1 MNLATKS
8 CATGSFPEPI
18 DAVYTWVDGSDP
30 AFQESCRQCLR
41 GCPATDRRT
50 AAGHNRFRDNEEL
63 RFSLRSLDA
72 YAPWVRRIFIVTNG
86 QVPPWLDAENP
97 RICIVTH
104 DSLFSDEAALPTF
117 NSHAIELQLH
127 KIPGL
132 SQRFLYLNDD
142 FFFGRRALPS
152 DFITPAGGTYAYF
165 EKTAVPQAS
174 PKLSVHDRACVHTQA
189 AVGRLTGGHRLV
201 YLSAHVPQL
210 YDKTILGRLQQ
221 LLADECRETSGH
233 RFRAGNDLTMRIAY
247 FSYLLFSGEQKGKGH
262 EARFLEYGKGRYHF
276 IMLAGRLQALWRG
289 LCSTLLLR
297 PKFFCVNDDLIDEPF
312 DSRMIKSFSFFLKLY
327 FPQRSSYEKKLGAT
341 ALDAAL

>member
-1 MNLATKS
+1 MDHAIKS
-8 CATGSFPEPI
+8 CVTESFLEPI

-30 AFQESCRQCLR
+30 AFQESYSRCL
-41 GCPATDRRT
+41 GCCPAADRRT
-50 AAGHNRFRDNEEL
+50 AAGGNRFRDNDEL

-86 QVPPWLDAENP
+86 QVPPWLAAGNP
-97 RICIVTH
+97 RICIIPH
-104 DSLFSDEAALPTF
+104 DRLFSDAAALPTF

-142 FFFGRRALPS
+142 YFFGRRALPS

-174 PKLSVHDRACVHTQA
+174 PELSVHDRACVHTQA
-189 AVGRLTGGHRLV
+189 AVGRLTCGHRLV
-201 YLSAHVPQL
+201 YLPAHVPQL
-210 YDKTILGRLQQ
+210 YDTTILGRLQQ
-221 LLADECRETSGH
+221 LLAEEFRETSRH
-233 RFRAGNDLTMRIAY
+233 RFRAGNDLSMRLAY
-247 FSYLLFSGEQKGKGH
+247 FSYLLFSEEQKGGGH

-276 IMLAGRLQALWRG
+276 IMLAGRLRALWRG

-297 PKFFCVNDDLIDEPF
+297 PKFFCVNDDLIDELF
-312 DSRMIKSFSFFLKLY
+312 DSRMVKSFTFFLKLY
-327 FPQRSSYEKKLGAT
+327 FPRRSSSEKK
-341 ALDAAL
+341 